1 MQRILFGDNQF
12 FGVNHL
18 SEEKARSTTVRFQS
32 IDAIMSVL
40 DAARDSGIDVFM
52 CTTHDRVRDVIDRV
66 KSESSN
72 YSSLVFYPSMPYA
85 HKYANAVTEHGMLG
99 ALAHL
104 LPRGSRWS
112 VLSSSGMAILRKDIE
127 GVFRALI
134 DVEMTMF
141 SGVRTPVIF
150 LQNVVTD
157 LLLGL
162 GMSELLGVFLDHV
175 SSKYKAEAGF
185 ITMNLPLAIRSLQD
199 QHISNPIICTSFNKI
214 GFRMAPDR
222 ASYEEIIGSSSA
234 RVVAMQVLAA
244 GALRPSEALEYVC
257 RFPQIESILFGAS
270 SQNHIVDFV
279 RNVESW
285 DKICGK

>member
-1 MQRILFGDNQF
+1 
-12 FGVNHL
+12 
-18 SEEKARSTTVRFQS
+18 
-32 IDAIMSVL
+32 
-40 DAARDSGIDVFM
+40 
-52 CTTHDRVRDVIDRV
+52 
-66 KSESSN
+66 
-72 YSSLVFYPSMPYA
+72 
-85 HKYANAVTEHGMLG
+85 
-99 ALAHL
+99 
-104 LPRGSRWS
+104 
-112 VLSSSGMAILRKDIE
+112 MAILRKDIE